1 MAEVGNSTGKKTQA
15 GREVYETPDGEM
27 VSEKSTTFEYKGKW
41 INVPTIHNG
50 YAYDDDMLRMMLD
63 AEVIEPTSTHKT
75 KKGAINSA
83 IERSESLK
91 FNEGGAVMD
100 EQMEMAF
107 TEAER
112 VDPVSGNDVPPGSL
126 PEEVR
131 DDIPAMLS
139 EGEYVVPADV
149 LRFYGMKFFEDLRNE
164 AKMGLSRME
173 QDGRIGG
180 EPVAGPEM
188 GGGQE
193 LSPEEQAELDSMMMA
208 VGGFVQQPTE
218 TSQTDPYMQQQ
229 AMYNTGAPKAVGNAG
244 YADGGMMNRD
254 WANFNPWAETSQ
266 QTEQSVRVVT
276 LYGPSGQVATVTLPA
291 QQAQYDELLASG
303 YRETPV
309 AVTTET
315 SVSKD
320 TGGGG
325 GDGGGGT
332 FAQAKA
338 GKPYR
343 EMTPDELKK
352 AYEDNQKARSIMRG
366 MSMINPVIG
375 LVGMGATK
383 FAESQIVEA
392 MKEKKVDL
400 PEEKDFF
407 DTILTPF
414 KSFFGLDK
422 SDATTQAPTAAAK
435 VQAQKGDDRTSTLS
449 STGRSDRSSE
459 ISVGQSNVSKGMSG
473 KSTDYK
479 TAAAETATKSLSSE
493 EKKGG
498 ASLDESFGIT
508 GLNKGGLMQNKK
520 KKKKK

>member
-1 MAEVGNSTGKKTQA
+1 
-15 GREVYETPDGEM
+15 
-27 VSEKSTTFEYKGKW
+27 
-41 INVPTIHNG
+41 
-50 YAYDDDMLRMMLD
+50 
-63 AEVIEPTSTHKT
+63 
-75 KKGAINSA
+75 
-83 IERSESLK
+83 
-91 FNEGGAVMD
+91 MD
-100 EQMEMAF
+100 EEMKMAF
-107 TEAER
+107 SEAER

-244 YADGGMMNRD
+244 YAEGGTINRD

-266 QTEQSVRVVT
+266 QTEQSVKVVT

-366 MSMINPVIG
+366 MGLINPVIG

-383 FAESQIVEA
+383 FAESQIIEA

-400 PEEKDFF
+400 PKEEDYTNPVMQ
-407 DTILTPF
+407 TIR
-414 KSFFGLDK
+414 SFFGLDK
-422 SDATTQAPTAAAK
+422 SDATTQTSGANTQTTTAAPTTSLRPT
-435 VQAQKGDDRTSTLS
+435 GRDDGPSTPS

-498 ASLDESFGIT
+498 ASLDTSFGIS
-508 GLNKGGLMQNKK
+508 GLNKGGLMQKK
-520 KKKKK
+520 KKKK